1 MNLSRLVSWLG
12 YGIVITGI
20 TQNICSTAWAQN
32 LPPQQVVAL
41 IAQTIHD
48 PDNVNA
54 YLQLARHYQ
63 ALGQSENA
71 KRLYQK
77 ALLLDPNNAEAKSA
91 LGQIGRPSA
100 KGATYFELR
109 LGMRYEDNAVRR
121 DNSFLHFDDVSGFG
135 EIRMIDLRPLGKLE
149 WQTEVD
155 LFGVINNRYS
165 PGDLGYGALNSGPVF
180 QLESGAKVRVALG
193 IDHAAKGPSPRPRN
207 HDRELKHLFT
217 GYEAIVSYL
226 PATKGAWRRLDLSVG
241 YYDFVSFES
250 FRSGPFAML
259 QAPFLF
265 QSNLPWNGKF
275 QLIPRAKYIGA
286 NEGGFHQA
294 AEFYELGF
302 SSLYLVPLDWSA
314 ITSNSI
320 LYVTIWHKILRCAH
334 RRIKTPNRKDAQ

>member
-1 MNLSRLVSWLG
+1 MNISRLVFWLG
-12 YGIVITGI
+12 DGIVITGI

-63 ALGQSENA
+63 ALGQTENA

-91 LGQIGRPSA
+91 LGQIGRPST

-109 LGMRYEDNAVRR
+109 LGVRYEDNAVRR

-165 PGDLGYGALNSGPVF
+165 PGDLGYGALNSGPVL

-193 IDHAAKGPSPRPRN
+193 IDYAAKGPSPRPRN

-226 PATKGAWRRLDLSVG
+226 PTTKGA
-241 YYDFVSFES
+241 
-250 FRSGPFAML
+250 
-259 QAPFLF
+259 
-265 QSNLPWNGKF
+265 
-275 QLIPRAKYIGA
+275 
-286 NEGGFHQA
+286 
-294 AEFYELGF
+294 
-302 SSLYLVPLDWSA
+302 
-314 ITSNSI
+314 
-320 LYVTIWHKILRCAH
+320 
-334 RRIKTPNRKDAQ
+334 